1 MLAKPIRIPD
11 STHPIT
17 VEPNVKRIVVK
28 AAGHVL
34 ADSARALA
42 LQECGRPAVIYIP
55 RVDVRLDALERSQTA
70 SYCPYKGEAHHY
82 DIAAESTRITNAC
95 WSYDEPYWAVA
106 EIERHIAFDPSRID
120 CIEEL

>member
-1 MLAKPIRIPD
+1 MLAKPMRIPD

-17 VEPNVKRIVVK
+17 VAPNPKRIVVK
-28 AAGHVL
+28 AAGRVL
-34 ADSARALA
+34 ADSARALE
-42 LQECGRPAVIYIP
+42 LQESGRPAVIYIP

-82 DIAAESTRITNAC
+82 NIAAESTHIPNAC
-95 WSYDEPYWAVA
+95 WSYEEPHWAVA
-106 EIERHIAFDPSRID
+106 EIEKHIAFDPDRID

>member
-11 STHPIT
+11 STHSIT
-17 VEPNVKRIVVK
+17 VEPNRKRIVVK
-28 AAGHVL
+28 AAGRVL

-42 LQECGRPAVIYIP
+42 LQESGRPAVLYIP

-82 DIAAESTRITNAC
+82 NIAAESTRIANAC
-95 WSYDEPYWAVA
+95 WSYEEPYWAVA
-106 EIERHIAFDPSRID
+106 EIERHIAFDPDRID
-120 CIEEL
+120 CIEEI